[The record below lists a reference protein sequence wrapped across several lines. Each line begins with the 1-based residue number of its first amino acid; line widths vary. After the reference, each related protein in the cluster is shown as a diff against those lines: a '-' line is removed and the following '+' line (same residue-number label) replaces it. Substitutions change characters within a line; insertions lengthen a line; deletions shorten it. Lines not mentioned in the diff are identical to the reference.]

1 MNYKAIGYEGP
12 KIELNELKWDTQSQ
26 KVILQLDTPVIGKIN
41 SNTLGICNNER
52 FNIIDIKGEIITI
65 QNDYKTKEV
74 NAVENSTFQRY
85 FRVGYGGT
93 CHSNQ
98 GLTIN
103 KPYLIHQWDRYND
116 NMKYVALSRST
127 DYNNINIRVSRSSV
141 DGMKQKQLNKQL
153 KHAKLSE
160 LENDANIMNDY
171 DTAYY
176 NYYDESKL
184 NEIYTDTHKSR
195 KQMLLSK
202 LKCVHCQSNYF
213 NNGVFINYNNCTF
226 LCTSCYTKLNEEEES

>member
-1 MNYKAIGYEGP
+1 MGYTVSECQ
-12 KIELNELKWDTQSQ
+12 IQ
-26 KVILQLDTPVIGKIN
+26 IDTPVIGKIN
-41 SNTLGICNNER
+41 SNTLGICNYER
-52 FNIIDIKGEIITI
+52 FNIIDIKGDIITI
-65 QNDYKTKEV
+65 QNDYKTKEI

-127 DYNNINIRVSRSSV
+127 DYNNINIRVSRSSSV
-141 DGMKQKQLNKQL
+141 DGMKRKQINKQF
-153 KHAKLSE
+153 KIATLSE
-160 LENDANIMNDY
+160 LENEANIINDY

-176 NYYDESKL
+176 NYYKDE
-184 NEIYTDTHKSR
+184 TCMDTSTHQSR

-202 LKCVHCQSNYF
+202 LRCVHCRSNYF
-213 NNGVFINYNNCTF
+213 NNGTCINYNNCTF
-226 LCTSCYTKLNEEEES
+226 LCTSCCSTVVPN

>member
-1 MNYKAIGYEGP
+1 MDQ
-12 KIELNELKWDTQSQ
+12 EL
-26 KVILQLDTPVIGKIN
+26 
-41 SNTLGICNNER
+41 
-52 FNIIDIKGEIITI
+52 IITI
-65 QNDYKTKEV
+65 QNDYKTKEI

-141 DGMKQKQLNKQL
+141 DGMKRKQLNKQF
-153 KHAKLSE
+153 KIATLSE
-160 LENDANIMNDY
+160 LENEANIMNDY

-176 NYYDESKL
+176 NCYDESKQ
-184 NEIYTDTHKSR
+184 NKTFMDTHKSR

-202 LKCVHCQSNYF
+202 LKCVHCQSSYF
-213 NNGVFINYNNCTF
+213 DNGMFINYNSCTF
-226 LCTSCYTKLNEEEES
+226 LCTSCYTKLNQEEEL

>member
-1 MNYKAIGYEGP
+1 MGYT
-12 KIELNELKWDTQSQ
+12 IT

-52 FNIIDIKGEIITI
+52 FNIIGIKGNIITI
-65 QNDYKTKEV
+65 QNDYKTKEI

-103 KPYLIHQWDRYND
+103 KHYLIHQWDRYND

-160 LENDANIMNDY
+160 LEDDANTMNDY

-176 NYYDESKL
+176 NYYKDETF
-184 NEIYTDTHKSR
+184 IDTDTHN
-195 KQMLLSK
+195 LGN
-202 LKCVHCQSNYF
+202 KCY
-213 NNGVFINYNNCTF
+213 
-226 LCTSCYTKLNEEEES
+226 

>member
-1 MNYKAIGYEGP
+1 MVIKAQ
-12 KIELNELKWDTQSQ
+12 KIELNELTWDTQSQ

-103 KPYLIHQWDRYND
+103 KH
-116 NMKYVALSRST
+116 
-127 DYNNINIRVSRSSV
+127 
-141 DGMKQKQLNKQL
+141 
-153 KHAKLSE
+153 
-160 LENDANIMNDY
+160 
-171 DTAYY
+171 
-176 NYYDESKL
+176 
-184 NEIYTDTHKSR
+184 
-195 KQMLLSK
+195 
-202 LKCVHCQSNYF
+202 
-213 NNGVFINYNNCTF
+213 
-226 LCTSCYTKLNEEEES
+226 